1 MKKIER
7 NKKCKFSQRVKQLR
21 QEFNMS
27 QQDLASVFGCDRAT
41 ICKWEVMG
49 KEPCYETLIEIA
61 NYFGVTC
68 DYLLGASD
76 F

>member
-1 MKKIER
+1 MKKKTIEY
-7 NKKCKFSQRVKQLR
+7 KCKFSERVKQLR

-27 QQDLASVFGCDRAT
+27 QQDLANVFGCDRAT

-49 KEPCYETLIEIA
+49 KEPSYEKLIELA
-61 NYFGVTC
+61 SYFGVTC